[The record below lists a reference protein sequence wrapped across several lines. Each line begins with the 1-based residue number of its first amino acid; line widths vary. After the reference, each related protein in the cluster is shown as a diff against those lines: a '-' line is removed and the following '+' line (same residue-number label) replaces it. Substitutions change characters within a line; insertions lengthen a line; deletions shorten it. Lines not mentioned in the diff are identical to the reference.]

1 MFVLDEPTP
10 PDVQLPE
17 LEVFCSCPWYDDYI
31 GKLNRDVLASS
42 QNLKAFRGPLTR
54 DDWRHVDIQR
64 SIHDVFRNLIALDL
78 TDFSVEVLE
87 LLEGV
92 GTLKLR
98 YLRLGRFVDY
108 GTSFGQCAT
117 LVRSR
122 DLFHKLLTK
131 LPELEVLIV
140 LGLPGVN
147 NATFELLTE
156 LEIGLSFAI
165 LCESHNSR
173 FNDDSAEV
181 DTLKVETLVAFQTM
195 LLSRNPDLDLSQLS
209 VIVNGIESWN
219 TLKNANT
226 EMDVR
231 HVTNTNHFT
240 EQAFVGLNSPIMK
253 RRIGIDV

>member
-1 MFVLDEPTP
+1 MLVLEEPAP
-10 PDVQLPE
+10 SDVQLLE

-64 SIHDVFRNLIALDL
+64 PIGDVFRNLIALDL

-87 LLEGV
+87 LLVEV

-108 GTSFGQCAT
+108 GISFGQCAT

-122 DLFHKLLTK
+122 DLFHKLLPR

-147 NATFELLTE
+147 NVTIELLTE

-173 FNDDSAEV
+173 SNVESAEV
-181 DTLKVETLVAFQTM
+181 DILEVETMVEFQSM
-195 LLSRNPDLDLSQLS
+195 LLSRNLDLDLSQLS
-209 VIVNGIESWN
+209 VIVNRIESWN
-219 TLKNANT
+219 NLKNASI

-253 RRIGIDV
+253 RRLSIDL